1 MTYAFTLIG
10 LFLFSFSLH
19 SSLGE
24 KVIPESL
31 PKGLCLITLEKEY
44 NQESFHCTGSYV
56 GNGLVKTAG
65 HCLHKSNVLNISCN
79 GTNETFYGVSTKVFP
94 KYDHRLI
101 NREEFNRWQD
111 HALIQLETSP
121 KIPAFTLIST
131 RERLEKLLP
140 KFTECLVSG
149 YGLNEGAP
157 TKTGELH
164 GSSFSPTRLKL
175 KNKLI
180 YLEGVY
186 KVELMPGDSGG
197 PLLCRLDQTWYDL
210 GTASAHNWD
219 HDSLYAPNFAVSQW
233 HDNFPINKYQLNT
246 FPALLDPSF
255 QSFEIKLGETY
266 YLLPY
271 SQIKVE
277 DEVFYNGDNTFTKFT
292 VTSLEND
299 NVFGTVESLGSSSF
313 FVCEDKFLCYGA
325 SMEGQVYRNRLSK
338 ERFIYKK

>member
-1 MTYAFTLIG
+1 MRNALTLLN

-31 PKGLCLITLEKEY
+31 PKGLCLITLEKEF
-44 NQESFHCTGSYV
+44 NRESFHCTGSYL
-56 GNGLVKTAG
+56 GDGLIKTAG
-65 HCLHKSNVLNISCN
+65 HCLHKSKVKYISCN
-79 GTNETFYGVSTKVFP
+79 GTKELFYGESTKVYP
-94 KYDHRLI
+94 NYDHRLI

-111 HALIQLETSP
+111 HALIQLERSP

-140 KFTECLVSG
+140 KFSECLISG
-149 YGLNEGAP
+149 YGLNEGNL
-157 TKTGELH
+157 TRTGVLH
-164 GSSFSPTRLKL
+164 GSRFSPSRLKL
-175 KNKLI
+175 KNQLI
-180 YLEGVY
+180 YLEGIY

-197 PLLCRLDQTWYDL
+197 PLLCRLGQTWYDL

-233 HDNFPINKYQLNT
+233 HDDFPLNKQQLNT
-246 FPALLDPSF
+246 FSKLKSPQV

-271 SQIKVE
+271 SQIKAE
-277 DEVFYNGDNTFTKFT
+277 EGPFYNGDNTFTQIT
-292 VTSLEND
+292 VTKIENK
-299 NVFGTVESLGSSSF
+299 NVFGTIESLGSSSF
-313 FVCEDKFLCYGA
+313 FICEDRYLCYGV
-325 SMEGQVYRNRLSK
+325 SVEGRVLRSRLRPQ
-338 ERFIYKK
+338 RFLYKN